1 MNEAPLVSAIITT
14 HNRKKLLELAINS
27 VFTQTYENIECIVVD
42 DASTDNTKDYC
53 SSLKNLIYIP
63 IKKEDSKGGNY
74 ARNVGIMH
82 AHGELIAFLDDDDE
96 WFPEK
101 IEKQVMLM
109 MKNQDVG
116 FVYCG
121 RIIEKETSSGTTIIE
136 DYPRISAR
144 GDMSQKILSR
154 ICCVTSEILV
164 KRDLLLKVGCFDESI
179 KFWQEY
185 ELTIRLFQ
193 ITKIDYVNECLVK
206 YRVYFSSSQKLS
218 NKYDGW
224 LESVNQVENKH
235 ANLYKSLPLFYR
247 IIHKMRI
254 FSEASVRIISSNNP
268 NLIKR
273 HILQVVLYKISVYP
287 MKQVNRLFRKMKQL
301 IVIRTYE

>member
-1 MNEAPLVSAIITT
+1 
-14 HNRKKLLELAINS
+14 
-27 VFTQTYENIECIVVD
+27 
-42 DASTDNTKDYC
+42 
-53 SSLKNLIYIP
+53 
-63 IKKEDSKGGNY
+63 
-74 ARNVGIMH
+74 
-82 AHGELIAFLDDDDE
+82 
-96 WFPEK
+96 
-101 IEKQVMLM
+101 MLM

-193 ITKIDYVNECLVK
+193 ITKVDYVNECLVK
-206 YRVYFSSSQKLS
+206 YRASYVDSQRLT
-218 NKYDGW
+218 NKYNGW
-224 LESVNQVENKH
+224 LEAVRKIENKH
-235 ANLYKSLPLFYR
+235 SNLYKTLPLYYRVIHRMRVFTESSAR
-247 IIHKMRI
+247 IIL
-254 FSEASVRIISSNNP
+254 SQDP
-268 NLIKR
+268 DLIKCHFWQIR
-273 HILQVVLYKISVYP
+273 LYKTLIYP
-287 MKQVNRLFRKMKQL
+287 AKTICKLLRK
-301 IVIRTYE
+301 